1 MHPQWQAIATRLE
14 RERKAMAKP
23 AALHRD
29 KAIVMAANA
38 TSLDLTVL
46 DKDTTTGIVRLG
58 VFKMPAIPKDIM
70 PPPKG
75 VCSMSLMTPSVC
87 GGLLPI
93 HPAAPLT
100 APPPHAFAL
109 YFAFSSLATSCDVS
123 MLNCDFLPACL
134 TAISFPCRAIARS

>member
-29 KAIVMAANA
+29 KAIVMAADA

-58 VFKMPAIPKDIM
+58 VFKMPAIPRDIM

-75 VCSMSLMTPSVC
+75 VCV
-87 GGLLPI
+87 
-93 HPAAPLT
+93 
-100 APPPHAFAL
+100 
-109 YFAFSSLATSCDVS
+109 
-123 MLNCDFLPACL
+123 
-134 TAISFPCRAIARS
+134 

>member
-1 MHPQWQAIATRLE
+1 MHPKWQDIATRLE

-29 KAIVMAANA
+29 KAIVMAADA

-58 VFKMPAIPKDIM
+58 VFKMPAIPRDIM

-75 VCSMSLMTPSVC
+75 VCVQHVPDDTVRVWRASPHPPSC
-87 GGLLPI
+87 TTDR
-93 HPAAPLT
+93 AAPPCVCSLLCLFLT
-100 APPPHAFAL
+100 CNDTCNEL
-109 YFAFSSLATSCDVS
+109 
-123 MLNCDFLPACL
+123 
-134 TAISFPCRAIARS
+134 

>member
-29 KAIVMAANA
+29 KAIVMAADA

-75 VCSMSLMTPSVC
+75 VCVQHVSDATVHVWRASPHPPSC
-87 GGLLPI
+87 I
-93 HPAAPLT
+93 TDRAAPPMRLLFT
-100 APPPHAFAL
+100 LPFPHL
-109 YFAFSSLATSCDVS
+109 RRVVMCLCSTVTSC
-123 MLNCDFLPACL
+123 LPA
-134 TAISFPCRAIARS
+134 